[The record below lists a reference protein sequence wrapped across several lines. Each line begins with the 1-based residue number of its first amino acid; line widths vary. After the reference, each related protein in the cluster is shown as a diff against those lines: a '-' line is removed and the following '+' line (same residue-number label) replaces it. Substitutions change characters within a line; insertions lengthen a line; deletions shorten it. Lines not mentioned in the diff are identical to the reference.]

1 MRRPQT
7 ATTGTPALAAAWA
20 TPTGGL
26 AAQRL
31 LVERALAGDDQARPL
46 DLLVEAEQVEQ
57 VVDAR
62 ADVGVQEGEGGE
74 ADSSR
79 RARAGGSRHTHGARG
94 PVVLDGAQQAM
105 GLGGDGG
112 QTAERGVEED
122 DVLGGGA
129 LLRAVD
135 GRGAV
140 RAQQRVVDVA
150 RDGHLDP

>member
-1 MRRPQT
+1 M
-7 ATTGTPALAAAWA
+7 
-20 TPTGGL
+20 
-26 AAQRL
+26 
-31 LVERALAGDDQARPL
+31 
-46 DLLVEAEQVEQ
+46 
-57 VVDAR
+57 
-62 ADVGVQEGEGGE
+62 
-74 ADSSR
+74 
-79 RARAGGSRHTHGARG
+79 
-94 PVVLDGAQQAM
+94 LDGAQQAM